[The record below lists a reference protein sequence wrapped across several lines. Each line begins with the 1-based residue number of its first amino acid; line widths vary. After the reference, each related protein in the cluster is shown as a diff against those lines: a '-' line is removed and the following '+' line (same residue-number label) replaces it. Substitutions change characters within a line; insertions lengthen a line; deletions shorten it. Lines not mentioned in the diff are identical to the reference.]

1 MGTTSD
7 AGVSLE
13 HFQSVTTHFYNCKI
27 DNLSES
33 SVLTEL
39 LDTGAGS
46 HDKMADLS
54 GNFHVLS
61 TAKHQFVV
69 KTWLFRTSAGLEIG
83 FLIVARLC
91 RNQHLGF

>member
-1 MGTTSD
+1 MQ
-7 AGVSLE
+7 V
-13 HFQSVTTHFYNCKI
+13 
-27 DNLSES
+27 
-33 SVLTEL
+33 EL

-69 KTWLFRTSAGLEIG
+69 KISLFWTSAGFKNRISVCRPE
-83 FLIVARLC
+83 F